1 VSSASIVVDRLRL
14 LQAAAGR
21 QPWWESAP
29 SLSRSFGCIKRS
41 YSGSALVK
49 PSAVRSGDAEV
60 SQAGQIRERFGS
72 IDRPMAHWAR
82 PLVSRAEC

>member
-1 VSSASIVVDRLRL
+1 VSSASIVVNRLRL

-41 YSGSALVK
+41 YSGS
-49 PSAVRSGDAEV
+49 GHNAEPGLPGKTRV
-60 SQAGQIRERFGS
+60 GFGQTFRG
-72 IDRPMAHWAR
+72 A
-82 PLVSRAEC
+82 